1 MAFRI
6 PILLVG
12 AMGILLFLSLITTA
26 TMGFFMVKGKPGFT
40 LRRHMMM
47 AGITIGL
54 AVVHAFLAIG
64 WYFGI

>member
-1 MAFRI
+1 MALRI
-6 PILLVG
+6 PIILVG

-40 LRRHMMM
+40 RSRHMMM

-54 AVVHAFLAIG
+54 ALVHASLALG
-64 WYFGI
+64 WYFKI